1 MRNENMTAALS
12 RNVELSRRIQ
22 QQQMSNAFFG
32 GGSQALPLP
41 TRSLSTSRPSTI
53 ARENETPAEQSS
65 STTSPSLNT
74 ETNNGITTFLASMG
88 LHNFFSSSA
97 LTKGATSSVNP
108 AGNQGMMHEVASRQ
122 LHQQAP
128 RRVISLRN
136 MSQEELSNLSAQD
149 RRVLEEQE
157 EEEMRLMRL
166 GNGGIGGEYGAYTLN
181 DDDDYLIG
189 TGSPFSETGG
199 SDGIGTLS
207 RSSSR
212 RSQSRSSL
220 VSRASSE
227 NFNDSLSR
235 NSSVNEFGY
244 RKSSFNVLNPQSWR

>member
-1 MRNENMTAALS
+1 MTAALS

-41 TRSLSTSRPSTI
+41 TRSLSTSHPSTI
-53 ARENETPAEQSS
+53 DRENVTSAEQSS
-65 STTSPSLNT
+65 STSPSLNT
-74 ETNNGITTFLASMG
+74 ETSNGITTFLASMG
-88 LHNFFSSSA
+88 LHNLFSSSA
-97 LTKGATSSVNP
+97 PTKGATSLVNP
-108 AGNQGMMHEVASRQ
+108 AGSQGTMQEVAYRQ

-136 MSQEELSNLSAQD
+136 MSQEELNNLSVED

-166 GNGGIGGEYGAYTLN
+166 GIGGIGGGEYGAYTLN
-181 DDDDYLIG
+181 DDDDYLVG
-189 TGSPFSETGG
+189 TGSPFSETGDGTG
-199 SDGIGTLS
+199 SFS

-220 VSRASSE
+220 ISRTSSE
-227 NFNDSLSR
+227 NLNDSFSR

-244 RKSSFNVLNPQSWR
+244 RKTSFNVLNPQSWR